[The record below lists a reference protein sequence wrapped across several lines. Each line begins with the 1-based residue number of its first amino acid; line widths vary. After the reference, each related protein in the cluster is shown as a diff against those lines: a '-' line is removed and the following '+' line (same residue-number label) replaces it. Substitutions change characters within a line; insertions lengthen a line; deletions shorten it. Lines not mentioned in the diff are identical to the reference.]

1 MEYIS
6 KQKLRAFAKRL
17 KFSEIDTNGHRRNV
31 PITLKQAKNAVKR
44 FVSLDREAKYLK
56 PSFVDTRIKVFEIRL
71 KEKTPLER
79 WTKVRDFLIDRLK
92 SQVLHAYITAKV
104 AQDNKVEPIM
114 VLISLLDSGSSLN
127 WFAKAVAFF
136 NLTDNI
142 KLPYGTTVNLAPG
155 RFPQYGLVPGEM
167 MLQAKTKKGK
177 IMERLIPRNAENEAL
192 AFGQDLKGRFSVTY
206 SILTEQDSKPHI
218 IKHDEFF
225 DKFNKKHP
233 ELVKTYH
240 LNSNTIP
247 GEILAKSLEKNAQ
260 KNFLCEFTGNRITKW
275 KWERGVFTNLDAS
288 KIAKE
293 YFPAIQEEIES
304 ISPKTN
310 LIWQPDNYLL
320 DEDSLKYELADL
332 YLQRLTLYE
341 REKLLIGYIVGY
353 IKDLSIFNLK
363 TFRDL
368 LAQWELDGENGKIVW
383 LLERLNSH
391 RNEHG
396 KDPKERDKWLEYV
409 RISNLIQK
417 YKKSMI
423 AYRMY
428 RFSTRHNDT
437 VDTIRQN

>member
-1 MEYIS
+1 MMS
-6 KQKLRAFAKRL
+6 
-17 KFSEIDTNGHRRNV
+17 S
-31 PITLKQAKNAVKR
+31 
-44 FVSLDREAKYLK
+44 S
-56 PSFVDTRIKVFEIRL
+56 
-71 KEKTPLER
+71 
-79 WTKVRDFLIDRLK
+79 
-92 SQVLHAYITAKV
+92 
-104 AQDNKVEPIM
+104 
-114 VLISLLDSGSSLN
+114 ISL
-127 WFAKAVAFF
+127 
-136 NLTDNI
+136 T
-142 KLPYGTTVNLAPG
+142 
-155 RFPQYGLVPGEM
+155 
-167 MLQAKTKKGK
+167 
-177 IMERLIPRNAENEAL
+177 
-192 AFGQDLKGRFSVTY
+192 
-206 SILTEQDSKPHI
+206 
-218 IKHDEFF
+218 
-225 DKFNKKHP
+225 KKHP

-247 GEILAKSLEKNAQ
+247 GEILEKSLDKNAQ

-417 YKKSMI
+417 NKKCMI

-437 VDTIRQN
+437 VDTIGQN